1 MQLLDGE
8 NQVPVLSPDNVT
20 VLDGEAA
27 ALGFAASLVEELA
40 RVEAL
45 MMYLFISDYTN
56 FTIQSMQIG
65 LPLTSSMKTLAGCMS
80 SNAMR
85 SEI

>member
-1 MQLLDGE
+1 MQQLHRE
-8 NQVPVLSPDNVT
+8 NQVT
-20 VLDGEAA
+20 VLAPDDVAVLNGEAA
-27 ALGFAASLVEELA
+27 ELA
-40 RVEAL
+40 GIEAL

>member
-1 MQLLDGE
+1 MLLITQPPPRATSLWGK
-8 NQVPVLSPDNVT
+8 QFPVLAPGNVA

-27 ALGFAASLVEELA
+27 ELA
-40 RVEAL
+40 GVEAL

-56 FTIQSMQIG
+56 FTIQSMQMG
-65 LPLTSSMKTLAGCMS
+65 LPLTSSMKTLAGCLS

>member
-8 NQVPVLSPDNVT
+8 NQVPVLAPDNVAI
-20 VLDGEAA
+20 LDGEAA

-40 RVEAL
+40 GVEAL

>member
-1 MQLLDGE
+1 MQQLHRE
-8 NQVPVLSPDNVT
+8 NQVPVLAPGNVA

-27 ALGFAASLVEELA
+27 ELA
-40 RVEAL
+40 GVEAL

>member
-1 MQLLDGE
+1 MQQLYRE
-8 NQVPVLSPDNVT
+8 NQVPVLSPDNVA
-20 VLDGEAA
+20 VLDGKAA
-27 ALGFAASLVEELA
+27 ELA

-65 LPLTSSMKTLAGCMS
+65 LPLTSSMKALAGCMS

>member
-1 MQLLDGE
+1 MQQLHWE
-8 NQVPVLSPDNVT
+8 NQVPVLSPDNVA

-27 ALGFAASLVEELA
+27 ELA
-40 RVEAL
+40 GVEAL

-56 FTIQSMQIG
+56 FTIQSMQMG

>member
-1 MQLLDGE
+1 MQLLYGE
-8 NQVPVLSPDNVT
+8 NQVPVLAPDNVA

-27 ALGFAASLVEELA
+27 ELA
-40 RVEAL
+40 GVEAL